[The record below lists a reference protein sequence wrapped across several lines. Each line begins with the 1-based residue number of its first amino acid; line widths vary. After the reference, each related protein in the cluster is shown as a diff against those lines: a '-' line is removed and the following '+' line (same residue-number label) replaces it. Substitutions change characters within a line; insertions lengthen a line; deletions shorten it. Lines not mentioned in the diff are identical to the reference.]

1 MTHLVAIAVND
12 SQSESRPIEP
22 GTLDGLLALAENKSQ
37 LLNLRSATIGAMT
50 ITLSQR
56 DYWDLVRTSQ
66 LSKNTGPQ
74 NTFETTYRFPEQLGQ
89 GYYRCMRLRQGVW
102 LRISHLQLH
111 TEDVECFIPERPHPC
126 EYRFYLSGKVR
137 EQEMMTAGQ
146 YFLYGSGVAPAEVIR
161 DLADE
166 PISSVTVHIEPSV
179 LKTFLGE
186 TFDFAS
192 GGLAH
197 LIRPSNQAYYQRLG
211 VTTVLMQT
219 ALHQILNCPF
229 DGITR
234 KAYVESKVWELMS
247 LLIGQELRLQD
258 VESLPN
264 PLRASDIERIHYARE
279 ILIQQ
284 LDNPP
289 SLLGLA
295 RQVGI
300 NDYALKQGFRQVF
313 GETAFGCLHSYRMEK
328 ARQLLLEGEV
338 SVSEAAH
345 RVGFVSRGYFA
356 AAFRKKFGI
365 SPGKYRRQ
373 SKNSG

>member
-1 MTHLVAIAVND
+1 
-12 SQSESRPIEP
+12 
-22 GTLDGLLALAENKSQ
+22 
-37 LLNLRSATIGAMT
+37 MT

-56 DYWDLVRTSQ
+56 DYWDLVEASQ
-66 LSKNTGPQ
+66 ASKNPDPQ
-74 NTFETTYRFPEQLGQ
+74 NAFETVRPYPKQLGQ
-89 GYYRCMRLRQGVW
+89 GSYRFLQLREGVG
-102 LRISHLQLH
+102 LRISHFQLH
-111 TEDVECFIPERPHPC
+111 TEDVEIVSPERSHSL
-126 EYRFYLSGKVR
+126 EYGFLLSGKIC
-137 EQEMMTAGQ
+137 EQAVVMAGQ
-146 YFLYGSGVAPAEVIR
+146 YFLCGSGVAPAETAR
-161 DLADE
+161 DSADE
-166 PISSVTVHIEPSV
+166 PILGAFVHIEPSA

-197 LIRPSNQAYYQRLG
+197 LIRPSDQLYYRRCG
-211 VTTVLMQT
+211 VMTAPMQT
-219 ALHQILNCPF
+219 ALHQMLHCPF

-234 KAYVESKVWELMS
+234 KTYLESKVWELMS

-258 VESLPN
+258 AQSLPN
-264 PLRASDIERIHYARE
+264 PLRASDVERIHYARE

-284 LDNPP
+284 SDNPP

-328 ARQLLLEGEV
+328 ARQLLIEGEV

-365 SPGKYRRQ
+365 SPGEYRRQ